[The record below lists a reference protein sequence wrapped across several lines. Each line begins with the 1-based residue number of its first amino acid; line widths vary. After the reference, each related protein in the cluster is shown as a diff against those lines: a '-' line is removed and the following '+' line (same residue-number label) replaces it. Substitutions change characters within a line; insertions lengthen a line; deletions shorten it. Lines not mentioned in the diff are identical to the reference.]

1 MNKISIAVAGVLML
15 LLSRLVLAGV
25 MVESSRVVFSAADP
39 ERTLILFNSN
49 AYPVIVQSWVD
60 DGSPDGT
67 PENAINSPVMPLPG
81 IFRLEPGERKSL
93 RLLATQMPLPTDR
106 EVLYWLNIYEIP
118 PADARLPKE
127 AMLVK
132 VAVRLQLKLF
142 CRPAH
147 LELSVDD
154 VAEKQQFSIFRQ
166 PGLLAL
172 KVTNPTPYYATF
184 DSVEVTDGSESQQVN
199 VGMLAPFASKTLR
212 LNGNQMDF
220 PKKIHFLLINDD
232 GNRVERNDTLR

>member
-1 MNKISIAVAGVLML
+1 MNKISITVAGVLLL
-15 LLSRLVLAGV
+15 LLSQLALAGV

-39 ERTLILFNSN
+39 ERSLMLFNSN

-67 PENAINSPVMPLPG
+67 PEKAVNSPVMPLPG

-118 PADARLPKE
+118 PADAHLPKE

-154 VAEKQQFSIFRQ
+154 VAEKQQFSLIRQ
-166 PGLLAL
+166 PGSLAL
-172 KVTNPTPYYATF
+172 KVINPTPYYATF
-184 DSVEVTDGSESQQVN
+184 DRAEVTDGTKSQQVN
-199 VGMLAPFASKTLR
+199 IGMLAPFASKTLL
-212 LNGNQMDF
+212 LNGNLIAL
-220 PKKIHFLLINDD
+220 PKRIHFLLINDD
-232 GNRVERNDTLR
+232 GNRVERNDSL